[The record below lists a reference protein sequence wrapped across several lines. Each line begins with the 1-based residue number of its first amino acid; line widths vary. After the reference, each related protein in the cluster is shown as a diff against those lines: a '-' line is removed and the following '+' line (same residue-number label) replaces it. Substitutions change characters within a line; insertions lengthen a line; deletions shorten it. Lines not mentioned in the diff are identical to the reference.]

1 LDADGVLVLQRS
13 ADQEENLDPAEFF
26 DSYLRAGHKCE
37 IWLEAYTGETY
48 TRVSNILEY
57 PKK

>member
-1 LDADGVLVLQRS
+1 MGLDKDS